1 MCKGVVQGTV
11 QDFQKARSLRF
22 ASLRFASLA
31 HLSIVCWIHGNHER
45 EEPVVGR
52 AAYVL
57 VRRV

>member
-22 ASLRFASLA
+22 ASLA
-31 HLSIVCWIHGNHER
+31 HLSIVCGINGNHER